1 MMIVQLMRD
10 CSYSLASILGEDD
23 GTEVVVTGAT
33 VFGSPAARVESEAE
47 DITLVFI
54 VMIIICELCC

>member
-1 MMIVQLMRD
+1 MIVQLMRD
-10 CSYSLASILGEDD
+10 CSYSMASILGEDD
-23 GTEVVVTGAT
+23 GTEVLVTGAT

-54 VMIIICELCC
+54 V